1 MLASLTFW
9 YFTKTIRFSLACK
22 LEQNCLAVKFKY
34 QTILPIDK
42 MQDQG
47 SLGYICGVGLNYQSK
62 KMVHSR
68 RRWFKFGT
76 AVYAALFSFQ
86 TLAQSASV
94 NTVLISRQDK
104 LELAEFYGNML
115 RQKLKSE
122 LKLRGIN
129 DADASVSLSLQFDEK
144 KAQADS
150 DSWKRAQTDS
160 VGKERQELDES
171 FRKNVTDMLKTFND
185 EQAKK
190 EEQTRQQYEERVK
203 KIYDEYVK
211 KINEDHNKR
220 LSEEQAKK
228 LAEDQAKRQKTAETA
243 KTTDGPKEGVR
254 LGRLNVDIVNSTIS
268 EIIAKAQEAQQ
279 TKLTEVAQA
288 PTINV
293 NTPAQPPFPPAMP
306 AAPAPAPVT
315 LAISVPSSPAPT
327 TGSFVFKPADYI
339 TKVNVEV
346 TLPPGSPKDFAEV
359 LPSLVGEF
367 LEFSTIAKGANTIDW
382 VKVKVAPALPAPA
395 PPAPVEAAT
404 AKTFFQSIWKPDNA
418 FVSTVVSGLIL
429 GLFVFLAM
437 LLASRALSKGIQ
449 TALSGLG
456 KDIAALKP
464 AEEGG
469 DGGTEDATVEDS
481 PASADQDED
490 QRGSFDQAAAGQ
502 ALTREMQNIRVQM
515 TALISENTF
524 LCAEYLSDMFY
535 DDNGLADFRDLL
547 SFMGYAPLKPSL
559 DQLPRAAVQKLESYI
574 EEHRETPPNILNG
587 AEIAQRMYG
596 ECISKATLRDDGMKA
611 FDPVRAVLIKS
622 DDAVIQKFITEAD
635 ATSVAVLLKTLTV
648 ERGNR
653 LMKAIPPAVLKD
665 AAGLMDKSIDSPDQV
680 IASIITKIE
689 QVASTVTERAQAQR
703 RLILR
708 LVKTVSVADEGMVY
722 DLVPPE
728 DWDLKRQIM
737 QTKLFL
743 KDMAYVPG
751 KVIGQAFGGLP
762 LAKRTEVMLMADA
775 ALRAAIQSTLP
786 SGTKKAEMLQTEID
800 QTQKNAKKMAE
811 INTRK
816 DAIIESLLTAVRK
829 IVSSDRNVVD
839 EIILSQAKA
848 LGLQPP
854 EGVNAQGEERK
865 AS

>member
-1 MLASLTFW
+1 MSYRKQHVKKHHNLLV
-9 YFTKTIRFSLACK
+9 RSLAAMVA
-22 LEQNCLAVKFKY
+22 LVFSVQVVA
-34 QTILPIDK
+34 Q
-42 MQDQG
+42 QA
-47 SLGYICGVGLNYQSK
+47 GVS
-62 KMVHSR
+62 
-68 RRWFKFGT
+68 
-76 AVYAALFSFQ
+76 
-86 TLAQSASV
+86 SA
-94 NTVLISRQDK
+94 LISRQDK
-104 LELAEFYGNML
+104 LELTEFYGNML

-129 DADASVSLSLQFDEK
+129 DADASVNLSIQFDEK

-150 DSWKRAQTDS
+150 DSWKQSQNDAL
-160 VGKERQELDES
+160 GKERQTLDET
-171 FRKNVTDMLKTFND
+171 FRKNITDMLKNFND
-185 EQAKK
+185 EQSKK
-190 EEQTRQQYEERVK
+190 EQQTRQEYEARVK
-203 KIYDEYVK
+203 KLYDEYVQ
-211 KINEDHNKR
+211 KINDDYNKR
-220 LSEEQAKK
+220 LSEAEAKK
-228 LAEDQAKRQKTAETA
+228 LAEEQAKKQATGETA
-243 KTTDGPKEGVR
+243 AAAVGGPKEGVR
-254 LGRLNVDIVNSTIS
+254 LGRLNVDIANSTIS
-268 EIIAKAQEAQQ
+268 EIIAKAQESQQ
-279 TKLTEVAQA
+279 SKTPTASSA

-293 NTPAQPPFPPAMP
+293 TTPPQPPFPPAMP

-315 LAISVPSSPAPT
+315 LAISVPPTPTPAA
-327 TGSFVFKPADYI
+327 GAFVFKPADYI
-339 TKVNVEV
+339 TKISVDV
-346 TLPPGSPKDFAEV
+346 TLPPGTPKDFADGM
-359 LPSLVGEF
+359 PALVSEF
-367 LEFSTIAKGANTIDW
+367 LEFSTIAKGANTTDW
-382 VKVKVAPALPAPA
+382 VKVKVAPALPAPP
-395 PPAPVEAAT
+395 PPAPPEPAT
-404 AKTFFQSIWKPDNA
+404 PKTFFQSIWKPDNS
-418 FVSTVVSGLIL
+418 FISTVVSGLIL

-437 LLASRALSKGIQ
+437 FLASRALSKGIQ

-469 DGGTEDATVEDS
+469 DAGGEEVAPEE
-481 PASADQDED
+481 ASAAGVGDDDE

-502 ALTREMQNIRVQM
+502 ALTRDMQNIRVQM
-515 TALISENTF
+515 TSLIAENTF

-559 DQLPRAAVQKLESYI
+559 EQLPRNAVQKLETYI

-596 ECISKATLRDDGMKA
+596 ECISKATLRDETMKA

-622 DDAVIQKFITEAD
+622 EDAIIQKFLVEAD

-665 AAGLMDKSIDSPDQV
+665 AAALMDKPIESPDQV
-680 IASIITKIE
+680 IAGIITKIE

-708 LVKTVSVADEGMVY
+708 LVKTVAVADEGMVY

-743 KDMAYVPG
+743 KDIAYVPG

-762 LAKRTEVMLMADA
+762 LARRAEVMLMADES
-775 ALRAAIQSTLP
+775 LKSAIQATVP
-786 SGTKKAEMLQTEID
+786 AGTKKAEMLQTEID

-811 INTRK
+811 ISARK
-816 DAIIESLLTAVRK
+816 DSIMESLLNAVRK
-829 IVSSDRNVVD
+829 LVGADRNVVD
-839 EIILSQAKA
+839 QIILAQAKA

-854 EGVNAQGEERK
+854 EGIKAEEERK

>member
-1 MLASLTFW
+1 MRA
-9 YFTKTIRFSLACK
+9 K
-22 LEQNCLAVKFKY
+22 N
-34 QTILPIDK
+34 
-42 MQDQG
+42 
-47 SLGYICGVGLNYQSK
+47 
-62 KMVHSR
+62 
-68 RRWFKFGT
+68 RWFRIG
-76 AVYAALFSFQ
+76 AALHAALFSLQ
-86 TLAQSASV
+86 TIAQPATT
-94 NTVLISRQDK
+94 NAGVLISRQDK
-104 LELAEFYGNML
+104 LELTEFYGNML

-129 DADASVSLSLQFDEK
+129 DADASVSLNLQFDEK

-150 DSWKRAQTDS
+150 DLWKQSQTDS
-160 VGKERQELDES
+160 VGKERQALDES
-171 FRKNVTDMLKTFND
+171 FRKNITDMLKNFND

-190 EEQTRQQYEERVK
+190 EEQARQLYEERVK

-211 KINEDHNKR
+211 KINDDHNKR
-220 LSEEQAKK
+220 VSEEQAKK
-228 LAEDQAKRQKTAETA
+228 LAEEQAKQQKTEETV
-243 KTTDGPKEGVR
+243 KTGDGPKEGVR

-268 EIIAKAQEAQQ
+268 EIIAKAQESQQ
-279 TKLTEVAQA
+279 SKRPEVMQA

-293 NTPAQPPFPPAMP
+293 NTPPQPPFPPAMP

-315 LAISVPSSPAPT
+315 LAISVPPSPTPN
-327 TGSFVFKPADYI
+327 TGAFVFKPADYI

-346 TLPPGSPKDFAEV
+346 TLPSGTPKDFADG
-359 LPSLVGEF
+359 LPTLVGEF
-367 LEFSTIAKGANTIDW
+367 LEFSSIAKGANTTDW
-382 VKVKVAPALPAPA
+382 VKVKVAPALPAPP
-395 PPAPVEAAT
+395 PPAPPEAAT
-404 AKTFFQSIWKPDNA
+404 PKTFFQSIWKPDNA
-418 FVSTVVSGLIL
+418 FISTVVSGLIL
-429 GLFVFLAM
+429 GVFVFLAM
-437 LLASRALSKGIQ
+437 FLASRALSKGIQ

-469 DGGTEDATVEDS
+469 EGGAEEAAPEEAAAG
-481 PASADQDED
+481 ASDDEED

-515 TALISENTF
+515 TALIAENTF

-559 DQLPRAAVQKLESYI
+559 DQLPRAAVQKLETYI

-622 DDAVIQKFITEAD
+622 DDAIVQKFIAEAD
-635 ATSVAVLLKTLTV
+635 ATAVAVLLKTLTV

-653 LMKAIPPAVLKD
+653 LMKAIPAAVLKD
-665 AAGLMDKSIDSPDQV
+665 AAALMDKPIDSPDQV
-680 IASIITKIE
+680 IAGIITKIE

-708 LVKTVSVADEGMVY
+708 LVKTVTVADEGMVY

-743 KDMAYVPG
+743 KDIAYVPG

-762 LAKRTEVMLMADA
+762 LARRAEVMLMADET
-775 ALRAAIQSTLP
+775 LKAAIQATVP
-786 SGTKKAEMLQTEID
+786 AGTKKAEMLQTEID

-811 INTRK
+811 ITARK
-816 DAIIESLLTAVRK
+816 DAVMESLITAVRK
-829 IVSSDRNVVD
+829 LVASDRNVVD
-839 EIILSQAKA
+839 QIILAQAKA
-848 LGLQPP
+848 LGIQPP
-854 EGVNAQGEERK
+854 EGIKAQDDERK